1 MKKCIC
7 ALLIAALLLTCFV
20 PVTFAKTTVGDVD
33 GVDGITPADARLAL
47 RISLGLM
54 KDGNTVMTAE
64 MQARADADGKNGVQ
78 PADARLILR
87 AALGLARV
95 SGDGTYISD
104 TTAADILGEFLVTN
118 GSPYDG
124 AYLIGLSSDEGGV
137 DTTYFIGYE
146 PAEYEPFFVEVYY
159 EIDGLAFDTIVSC
172 NREFMEYHIS
182 FYLYDADTEEI
193 YAAAYYLVSSLLLS
207 GENPE
212 NNVALIDYNGD
223 ASMQKDVRRIAATS
237 AWGGLVVLASY
248 LQEMN
253 TGLNYDKD
261 LHLPHLFDG
270 VAL

>member
-87 AALGLARV
+87 AALGLASV
-95 SGDGTYISD
+95 SADGTYIED
-104 TTAADILGEFLVTN
+104 LTAADKLRNFMVANGTLYNGVYLLGVT
-118 GSPYDG
+118 SE
-124 AYLIGLSSDEGGV
+124 EGGLEI
-137 DTTYFIGYE
+137 TYLFCYD
-146 PAEYEPFFVEVYY
+146 PADSEPFSVEVYY
-159 EIDGLAFDTIVSC
+159 ESDDLAYDTIVSFSTS
-172 NREFMEYHIS
+172 FMTYHIT
-182 FYLYDADTEEI
+182 FYVFDPVTDDTYI
-193 YAAAYYLVSSLLLS
+193 IAYYLLSNLLVS
-207 GENPE
+207 GKNPE
-212 NNVALIDYNGD
+212 QCVALIDYEGD
-223 ASMQKDVRRIAATS
+223 TSVQSSIRTIAAES
-237 AWGGLVVLASY
+237 AWGGLAVFASY

-253 TGLNYDKD
+253 AGLDYDRD
-261 LHLPHLFDG
+261 LHLPYLFDG
-270 VAL
+270 LDL